1 MDLRCPKQNLVN
13 LFWYASATANFQSA
27 IIAEYKKLF
36 LKNAEKS
43 KSFKISRVFH
53 VLQCKISKLN
63 VNIYL
68 LDLFIS
74 LINIS
79 TTVHYLELRCDQI
92 FGKKP
97 TAIRGE
103 IDIYLRA
110 TVLFYL
116 NIQLNICLSKLVQHV
131 EDFGYMTQ
139 KVDDLGFNY
148 FYLSFEFSARTNV
161 LNFGS

>member
-1 MDLRCPKQNLVN
+1 MDLRCSKKNLVN
-13 LFWYASATANFQSA
+13 LFWYAFATINFRSAA
-27 IIAEYKKLF
+27 IAKYKKPF
-36 LKNAEKS
+36 LKNAVES

-53 VLQCKISKLN
+53 VLQCRISKLN
-63 VNIYL
+63 VNIYR

-79 TTVHYLELRCDQI
+79 TTVHYLELRCHPI

-97 TAIRGE
+97 TAIGGE
-103 IDIYLRA
+103 IDFYLRA

-161 LNFGS
+161 LNFGT

>member
-1 MDLRCPKQNLVN
+1 MDLRCSKKNLAN
-13 LFWYASATANFQSA
+13 LIWYASATINFQSA
-27 IIAEYKKLF
+27 TIAEYKKLL
-36 LKNAEKS
+36 LKNALES

-53 VLQCKISKLN
+53 VLQCRISKLN
-63 VNIYL
+63 VNIYR

-79 TTVHYLELRCDQI
+79 TTVHYLELRCLPI
-92 FGKKP
+92 FGRKP
-97 TAIRGE
+97 TAIGGE
-103 IDIYLRA
+103 IEFYLRA